1 MALHEAPRRQADR
14 HRGEDHRQ
22 QCGQAQEALRLIER
36 VADFRT
42 RIVDRF
48 DGLAA
53 TQARLGPPAER
64 GQRRFI
70 ARQLQVIAD
79 AAALLDQSGALEVL
93 GVDHYP
99 RQQAEEIRAAIRLE
113 TDHRARHEFELA
125 QTHLVARLERQSGE
139 QPFVEPG
146 LATRRHARC
155 QAVRL
160 IRPGGDAQTAA
171 QRIARLHRLDARKLG
186 RLGSARHAGELGGG
200 DEPEATRHRAVDDLR
215 RPWMIRLE
223 QQVAA
228 QQLVGFAVQRLADTI
243 GQEADAGETRHRD
256 HEREG
261 QQMKF
266 AGTKIAQQHSKG
278 EAQL

>member
-1 MALHEAPRRQADR
+1 MVPSSLPRAPREHAAEAPLERHPSTPPASDTVTPKAKFEQDQGRHLPRRRPEAAHHRATVHMALHEAPRRQTDR

-22 QCGQAQEALRLIER
+22 QCGQAQEALRLIEAR
-36 VADFRT
+36 C
-42 RIVDRF
+42 
-48 DGLAA
+48 GLPDARCRPIRWIGRAPRRAA
-53 TQARLGPPAER
+53 RPSAECA
-64 GQRRFI
+64 QRRFI

-79 AAALLDQSGALEVL
+79 AAALLDQSGAVEVL

-171 QRIARLHRLDARKLG
+171 QR
-186 RLGSARHAGELGGG
+186 S
-200 DEPEATRHRAVDDLR
+200 
-215 RPWMIRLE
+215 
-223 QQVAA
+223 QAA
-228 QQLVGFAVQRLADTI
+228 PP
-243 GQEADAGETRHRD
+243 
-256 HEREG
+256 
-261 QQMKF
+261 
-266 AGTKIAQQHSKG
+266 
-278 EAQL
+278 